1 MALAARLAS
10 AAAATPATFVVPPPL
25 AAANKR
31 RRVLVDRPPPPPP
44 PRRARAPPPAAA
56 APTFNDDN
64 DNDDED
70 LDDLNDPDTE
80 GGRGSGRFRFWYD
93 EQRFKGRPESCVVPS
108 TLERCGGVRTGGH
121 PKRSPVPGPLG
132 WSRPGEWD
140 LLWSPARTAL
150 QCAEARR
157 LRSGQLCSALPGMA
171 AITRKRR
178 LADSLLRAYGD
189 NDDAEEVCPLTFELP
204 GRLDAWRACLDDE
217 EAKNRRREGGEEGGV
232 SSSPPS
238 SSRWM
243 LKTAEHMGQGLA
255 LMAGEEAYA
264 AAKEQARRLMRR
276 AAAAAA
282 RRAKE
287 QQQGA
292 TTLPLPASAAA
303 TAASSS
309 SHHKPFLL
317 AQRYVEDP
325 LLLRPELKGQRQQLA
340 AGGDGNGNNNS
351 NTNNP
356 SGGRKFGLR
365 LWMVVTGVDPL
376 RAHVFK
382 RGLVLFSDVPYCQAQ
397 DEPPQAPA
405 ATPAPLSSPPS
416 PQPQPPPRAHV
427 TNYAANADGDVWD
440 LEDLECALGAESFA
454 LVWRRCL
461 RGCALAAA
469 AALSSAREEKTR
481 LRYPR
486 ESCFELIGLDFL
498 VDSNLRPWLL
508 EANSTPSMTA
518 EHSDEGT
525 RERIKATKTALV
537 QGAMRLLD
545 APGRFD
551 ARYAPLRAWV
561 AAKRRAVRG
570 GGGGAALMEAARLEP
585 GAAAATKA
593 LVGGGKEAEEEDDDE
608 GAAAVAAAV
617 AELKRAEAAG
627 FEPLYGYM
635 PYDEVFERGW
645 DVGFGKED
653 FAMRDVWSRRREGGT
668 SEVAEAAA
676 PTAAAPMPAGAA
688 AP

>member
-1 MALAARLAS
+1 L
-10 AAAATPATFVVPPPL
+10 
-25 AAANKR
+25 N
-31 RRVLVDRPPPPPP
+31 
-44 PRRARAPPPAAA
+44 
-56 APTFNDDN
+56 DN
-64 DNDDED
+64 DNDD
-70 LDDLNDPDTE
+70 DPDTE

-93 EQRFKGRPESCVVPS
+93 EQRFKGRPESCAVPAA
-108 TLERCGGVRTGGH
+108 LERCGGVRTGGH

-150 QCAEARR
+150 QCVEARR

-189 NDDAEEVCPLTFELP
+189 DDAEEVCPLTFELP
-204 GRLDAWRACLDDE
+204 GRLDAWRACLDEE
-217 EAKNRRREGGEEGGV
+217 EAKRRREGGESGGGA
-232 SSSPPS
+232 SSSPS

-255 LMAGEEAYA
+255 LMRGEEAYA

-292 TTLPLPASAAA
+292 TTPPLPASAAA

-340 AGGDGNGNNNS
+340 AVGGNANSNSNS
-351 NTNNP
+351 NT
-356 SGGRKFGLR
+356 GGRKFGLR

-382 RGLVLFSDVPYCQAQ
+382 RGLVLFSDVPYFCQAQ
-397 DEPPQAPA
+397 DEPRAPA
-405 ATPAPLSSPPS
+405 PAPLSSSPS
-416 PQPQPPPRAHV
+416 PQPPARAHV

-440 LEDLECALGAESFA
+440 LEDLERALGPEAFH

-469 AALSSAREEKTR
+469 AALPSAREEKAR
-481 LRYPR
+481 LCYPR

-498 VDSNLRPWLL
+498 VDSNLKPWLL

-518 EHSDEGT
+518 EHSDEVT

-537 QGAMRLLD
+537 EGAMRLLG
-545 APGRFD
+545 APERFD
-551 ARYAPLRAWV
+551 ARYAPVRAWV
-561 AAKRRAVRG
+561 AAKRRAARGIG
-570 GGGGAALMEAARLEP
+570 GGSAVMDAARLEP

-593 LVGGGKEAEEEDDDE
+593 LVGGAGGKGGEDASDGDDDG

-617 AELKRAEAAG
+617 AELGRAEAAG

-645 DVGFGKED
+645 DVGFGGQD
-653 FAMRDVWSRRREGGT
+653 WAMRDVWRRREGGK
-668 SEVAEAAA
+668 SEVAAMAGA
-676 PTAAAPMPAGAA
+676 PPTAAAPMPAGAGA